1 MPDIELLKDLQ
12 AMPLDMKVAH
22 TKARI
27 REWVSEYGI
36 DGVFVSFSGGKD
48 STVLLH
54 IARQM
59 YPDIKAVF
67 VDTGLE
73 YPEIRKFVKTFDN
86 VEILRPKM
94 RFDEVIKK
102 YGYPII
108 SKEISECVY
117 GARRFLEE
125 QLGGVENT
133 NIDTKSYLAKQS
145 LAKMTR
151 GGQTAGIVNF
161 VDLESMP
168 IRTARVLGLL
178 TRENKIKEN
187 IPDNDRSNFNCT
199 KYAPLLDVDFQ
210 ISHYCCNVMKKS
222 PVHIYERKTGRKSIT
237 AQMAS
242 ESRLRTQQW
251 LLNGCNGFDMKN
263 PKSNPMAFWLNNDVL
278 QYILKNNVKI
288 CEVYGDIEYVY
299 PKQIG
304 CFEEEE
310 TFDLSTT
317 GCDRTGCIFC
327 GFGCHLEKESRWLR
341 LKETHPKQ
349 YEYCIGGGEYNEK
362 GLWQPNKKGLGL
374 GHCFDVLNEIYGK
387 DFIVYK

>member
-1 MPDIELLKDLQ
+1 MPDIKLLKDLQ
-12 AMPLDMKVAH
+12 ALPLDMKVAL
-22 TKARI
+22 TKQRI
-27 REWVSEYGI
+27 REWVREYGV
-36 DGVFVSFSGGKD
+36 DGVFISFSGGKD

-54 IARQM
+54 IARQIF
-59 YPDIKAVF
+59 PKIRAVF

-86 VEILRPKM
+86 IEILRPKM

-108 SKEISECVY
+108 SKEVSECVY

-125 QLGGVENT
+125 QLGGVKNT
-133 NIDTKSYLAKQS
+133 DIDTKSYLAKQS

-151 GGQTAGIVNF
+151 GQTTSIANY

-178 TRENKIKEN
+178 TRENKIMEN
-187 IPDNDRSNFNCT
+187 IPESDRSNFNCT
-199 KYAPLLDVDFQ
+199 KYAPLLDVDFK

-263 PKSNPMAFWLNNDVL
+263 PKSNPMAFWLNNDIL
-278 QYILKNNVKI
+278 QYILENKLEI

-299 PKQIG
+299 PEQIG
-304 CFEEEE
+304 FFEEEE
-310 TFDLSTT
+310 TFDLATM

-349 YEYCIGGGEYNEK
+349 YEYCIGGGEYNEN
-362 GLWQPNKKGLGL
+362 GIWQPNKQGLGL